1 MNEHNTSKEGTGK
14 GSALSVEAQGI
25 APLLSLSA
33 KASRQVSSDPGS
45 PPTSQY

>member
-25 APLLSLSA
+25 DTIAESERKSKPSSLF
-33 KASRQVSSDPGS
+33 
-45 PPTSQY
+45 